1 MFLALTPEGK
11 IYREPAEFH
20 FADPTDLGKWALT
33 VRPSQGDLVRAE
45 DMQPSVLLSGRYR
58 PITMEGRNY
67 FASKDF
73 TAFYRHLEEKGIEAT
88 DRGVVI
94 IAMNKLREVLL
105 ESPEALDNARLTADG
120 KSLYLVK
127 NRRLNISSK

>member
-1 MFLALTPEGK
+1 MQ
-11 IYREPAEFH
+11 IPAGS
-20 FADPTDLGKWALT
+20 LGTAYVPWALLT
-33 VRPSQGDLVRAE
+33 IAAGCVVMVGV
-45 DMQPSVLLSGRYR
+45 G
-58 PITMEGRNY
+58 I
-67 FASKDF
+67 
-73 TAFYRHLEEKGIEAT
+73 LEEKGIEAT

-120 KSLYLVK
+120 ESLYLVK